1 MEINHR
7 HFESAFSSLYTVGNS
22 KFFIMAKEKNWEN
35 NISQLLDDS
44 EDEVGEQ
51 LHRLERWWT
60 KLVA

>member
-1 MEINHR
+1 MEINHH

-51 LHRLERWWT
+51 LHRL
-60 KLVA
+60 